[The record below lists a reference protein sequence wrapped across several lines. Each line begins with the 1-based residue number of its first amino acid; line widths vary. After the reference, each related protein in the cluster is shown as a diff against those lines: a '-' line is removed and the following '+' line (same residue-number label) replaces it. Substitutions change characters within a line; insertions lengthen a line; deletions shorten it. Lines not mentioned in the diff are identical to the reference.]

1 MTKDNFKKGAKI
13 SLIVLLLYVVRQ
25 LISAYQTK
33 YQLTSPFVPES
44 TIWQI
49 TKQFIFT
56 ALVSAVISIV
66 GLLLYFF
73 EKYLW
78 TIILVV
84 LTLIAERFIYL

>member
-56 ALVSAVISIV
+56 ALVSTIISIV